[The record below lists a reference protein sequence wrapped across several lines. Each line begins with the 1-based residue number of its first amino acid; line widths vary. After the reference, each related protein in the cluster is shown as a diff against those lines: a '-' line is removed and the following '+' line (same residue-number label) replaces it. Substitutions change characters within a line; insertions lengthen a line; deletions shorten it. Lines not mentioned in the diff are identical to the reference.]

1 MSQPKPLKKV
11 QKTSAITTKVTNAAL
26 VRNVK
31 NSFVGVRIININR
44 MLVIEISRNIKL

>member
-11 QKTSAITTKVTNAAL
+11 QKISEITTKVTNAAL

-31 NSFVGVRIININR
+31 NSFVGVRIINMNR
-44 MLVIEISRNIKL
+44 ILVIEISRNTRL